1 MDSASPI
8 AQRIAG
14 QSSLA
19 TGIFFTF
26 AMWTNKAEKVAPIRT
41 RNRSGH
47 ARGYRDIHRRS
58 SHGEGRPA

>member
-14 QSSLA
+14 QSSFA
-19 TGIFFTF
+19 AGTKFTF
-26 AMWTNKAEKVAPIRT
+26 AMWTNKAENVAPIR
-41 RNRSGH
+41 NLDGSGH